1 MNRLDYIGLISHEVK
16 TPIASISGYSDII
29 RNGMADEETTY
40 KYANNIYRESNRMA
54 KLVDDMVY
62 ILKSYEND
70 LIPELSDKV
79 FSRIFINAI
88 DRIKEQYG
96 YLGDIEV
103 NYSEASEIEENELKV
118 DEFMFEEAIYKILE
132 NCVIHGNNQY
142 KNDSRLP
149 YVNINIV
156 ITKFNDK
163 IKIEIS
169 DSGKGMSED
178 VAKRSFEL
186 FYREDKIKSRFM
198 GCNGV
203 GLSVVDKI
211 IAVHGGK
218 CNISSKVNEGTMVT
232 III

>member
-79 FSRIFINAI
+79 FSRIFTNAF
-88 DRIKEQYG
+88 DRIKEQYA

-103 NYSEASEIEENELKV
+103 NFIEGSEIEVDEFKV

-149 YVNINIV
+149 YVNIDIRVNNINEKT
-156 ITKFNDK
+156 I
-163 IKIEIS
+163 IEIS

-186 FYREDKIKSRFM
+186 FYREDKRKSRFM
-198 GCNGV
+198 GCNGI

-211 IAVHGGK
+211 VAVHGGE
-218 CNISSKVNEGTMVT
+218 CNISSKLNEGTKVT